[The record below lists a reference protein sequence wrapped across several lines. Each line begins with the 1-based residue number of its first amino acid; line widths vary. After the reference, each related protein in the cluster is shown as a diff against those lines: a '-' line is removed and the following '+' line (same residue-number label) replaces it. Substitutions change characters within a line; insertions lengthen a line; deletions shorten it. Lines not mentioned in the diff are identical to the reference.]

1 MNQNENKSLLNQI
14 HEHFP
19 IDRRGLNTYS
29 PLTLAYL
36 GDAVYEIIIRTL
48 LVEDRA
54 RTVKLLHSS
63 SSHLV
68 NAASQAALMLAIEKS
83 LSEKEHTVYKRGR
96 NAKPHSYAK
105 NAKPQ
110 DYRIATGFEALIGY
124 LYLNGQMERC
134 LVLIKQGLSAIKP
147 NQSKS
152 GSPRQSA
159 QSRKISET

>member
-1 MNQNENKSLLNQI
+1 MNQNKNKSLLDQI
-14 HEHFP
+14 HECFP
-19 IDRRGLNTYS
+19 IDRRSLNTYS

-36 GDAVYEIIIRTL
+36 GDAVYELIIRTL

-54 RTVKLLHSS
+54 RTVKLLHNS

-68 NAASQAALMLAIEKS
+68 NAASQAALMLAIEEA
-83 LSEKEHTVYKRGR
+83 LTEEEHAVYKRGR

-124 LYLNGQMERC
+124 LYLSGQMERC
-134 LVLIKQGLSAIKP
+134 LVLVRQGLPVIES
-147 NQSKS
+147 NQSGS
-152 GSPRQSA
+152 ESPRQSE
-159 QSRKISET
+159 QSQKSSEI